1 MDSTKMTLDRSPL
14 PPKPN
19 SLHPVGLPACSPKRR
34 FIKLGRKQS
43 DGSSQSGSSG
53 SSTRSADSVGVDV
66 IRQPSRSRIRRHT
79 NRLSAVF
86 QRGSAHNATTIALPG
101 LPGLP
106 SHGRKELK
114 DGISPGDAPMTDD
127 PAELSNQ
134 ITAPG
139 ILKIFGSEICQGA
152 NYKSVL
158 ATTHSS
164 AKELVKEALERYG
177 LNKEEAESYVLCD
190 SIGYVGDHQWR
201 TECFRVV
208 GDNEKPLLL
217 QSLWKPREGLAR
229 RFEIQRR
236 ASVEEKRSRDKD
248 TVTAGINAQAR
259 KLQKSRSRVTSAL
272 IEGRSVYVTSTLERG
287 VCGAQNQKDRGGR
300 VCGGQNQSERGP
312 GLWRSQS
319 EADLSSQS
327 TETQQK
333 HQHNP
338 TEPLS
343 QNPNEFHTPS
353 QDENH
358 NPCHSQNHE
367 QNVERNHK
375 WNPDQNLKHRDEESY
390 VDANVSPLEDPGS
403 ETYTEPLCPSPET
416 ERERGREREET
427 ESSDDNVTLYSIHP
441 PQDYPYLLLLQGY
454 SYRQDFVIYL
464 LNVSSTLIG
473 RCSGEDK
480 ERSKVDFLLSAPDI
494 LPRHCCLCRH
504 DNNDKGCSTV
514 WLRPFHSAMVTRNGE
529 TLSKEAELSPG
540 DVIGMGRHYLF
551 LFKDP
556 TAWVVMQ
563 KVKDPTSSPDPT
575 VTAAP
580 GVLPQ
585 ATTPATSKSAL
596 CNTCMAARRES
607 SGTREIRSR
616 RATACLKDPE
626 GRDLNLLYV
635 VEHEE
640 TVVKEIVAMGSVHRD
655 KPPLTVAFL
664 LSVCVEHSATHLQ
677 TSELRRLLLLIASQF
692 QNAMWEHT
700 NELAASQPEVL
711 CSDPEEQ
718 QPLNLAELVS
728 GLRPLVVWMSNAM
741 ELLYYIQQ
749 QLPQTLA
756 WRSHREQGVEAE
768 GKEHNDKE
776 DEEREEECMA
786 LLEMRLSYVRSASEE
801 AMTVLEEVIMLT
813 FQQCVYYLT
822 KTLYPILPSLL
833 DSDPFRGSS
842 GLLLP
847 EENEPF
853 LDSGGVQVPGETDQ
867 VLEVLTETSRLLQD
881 CQLHNEISSQLL
893 AYLFYFI
900 NASLFNT
907 LMERGSEV
915 EFYQWS
921 RGVHIS
927 ANLDLLLDWAQG
939 SGSGLGD
946 LVVEHLHTLSSAVNL
961 LATPREQLMQSSW
974 ESLRCAFPSLSPA
987 QLHHLLRGYSPATP
1001 WPPHWAPSDEDQL
1014 ATQNTADIL
1023 ESFDSHPPLVLPS
1036 SGFSLGLRGEVT
1048 DSGLAGQL
1056 RRLQEFISNLSVKE
1070 SPGNITHTHTQ
1081 QDSAVPMEAKL
1092 TKMATL
1098 PKASLEFF
1106 DSPPAEKVLPLASL
1120 SSPSPPSPHSQLS
1133 MPSPLH
1139 PPPSPP
1145 LQSPSPPSDLNSC
1158 GALLTQK
1165 LKSLELKFRE
1175 TDLSPLTQRRSA
1187 LDPSCLLTPPNT
1199 PHSLELVDPETEHRE
1214 DEEEDEEVFTLELQR
1229 GDRGLG
1235 LALVDARDTA
1245 LKLSGI
1251 LIRAVVPDSPA
1262 ARCER
1267 LGPGDRILAVNGV
1280 SLLGLDYT
1288 SGKELIQSS
1297 GDRLR
1302 LLVARSEWRAIT
1314 KVSI

>member
-1 MDSTKMTLDRSPL
+1 MDSTKMNLDRSPL
-14 PPKPN
+14 PPKTN
-19 SLHPVGLPACSPKRR
+19 SLHSVGLPACSPKRR
-34 FIKLGRKQS
+34 FIKLGRKPS

-86 QRGSAHNATTIALPG
+86 QRGSAQNATAMALPG

-106 SHGRKELK
+106 SHAWKESN
-114 DGISPGDAPMTDD
+114 DRISPGDAPMTDD

-190 SIGYVGDHQWR
+190 SIGYVGDHQWK

-229 RFEIQRR
+229 RFEIQRK
-236 ASVEEKRSRDKD
+236 ASVEEKSSRDKD

-272 IEGRSVYVTSTLERG
+272 IERRSVHVTSTLERG
-287 VCGAQNQKDRGGR
+287 VCGARNQKDRGGR
-300 VCGGQNQSERGP
+300 VCGDQNKSERGP

-333 HQHNP
+333 HQQNP
-338 TEPLS
+338 TEPHS

-358 NPCHSQNHE
+358 NQCHSQDHE

-375 WNPDQNLKHRDEESY
+375 LNPDKNLKQRVEESY
-390 VDANVSPLEDPGS
+390 VDASVSPLEDPGS
-403 ETYTEPLCPSPET
+403 ETYTEPLCPSPEM
-416 ERERGREREET
+416 EREREET

-441 PQDYPYLLLLQGY
+441 PQDCPYLLLLQGY
-454 SYRQDFVIYL
+454 CNRQDFVIYL
-464 LNVSSTLIG
+464 LNGSSTLIG

-480 ERSKVDFLLSAPDI
+480 ERSKVDFPLSAPDI
-494 LPRHCCLCRH
+494 LPLHCCLCRY

-514 WLRPFHSAMVTRNGE
+514 RLRPFHSAMVTRNGE
-529 TLSKEAELSPG
+529 TLSKEAGLSPG

-551 LFKDP
+551 LFKEP

-585 ATTPATSKSAL
+585 ATTLATSEPAL
-596 CNTCMAARRES
+596 CNTCISARRES

-616 RATACLKDPE
+616 RATACLKNPE

-635 VEHEE
+635 VEHEDA
-640 TVVKEIVAMGSVHRD
+640 VVKEIIAMGSVHRD

-677 TSELRRLLLLIASQF
+677 TSDLRRLLLLIASQV

-700 NELAASQPEVL
+700 KELAANQPEVL

-718 QPLNLAELVS
+718 QTLNLAELVS
-728 GLRPLVVWMSNAM
+728 GLRTLVVWMSNAL

-749 QLPQTLA
+749 QMPQTLA
-756 WRSHREQGVEAE
+756 WRSHMEQGVEAE
-768 GKEHNDKE
+768 GEEHNDKG
-776 DEEREEECMA
+776 DEEREEESMA
-786 LLEMRLSYVRSASEE
+786 LLEIRLSCVRSASEE

-847 EENEPF
+847 EQNETF
-853 LDSGGVQVPGETDQ
+853 LDSSGVQVPGETDQ

-881 CQLHNEISSQLL
+881 CQLHHEISSQLL

-907 LMERGSEV
+907 LMERGSED

-1036 SGFSLGLRGEVT
+1036 SGFSLGLGEEVT

-1070 SPGNITHTHTQ
+1070 SPGNFSHMHTQ
-1081 QDSAVPMEAKL
+1081 QDYAVPTEAKL

-1098 PKASLEFF
+1098 PKASLESLK
-1106 DSPPAEKVLPLASL
+1106 SPPVEKVLPLASL
-1120 SSPSPPSPHSQLS
+1120 PSPSPPSPPSQLS
-1133 MPSPLH
+1133 TPF
-1139 PPPSPP
+1139 PPQ
-1145 LQSPSPPSDLNSC
+1145 QSPSPPSDLNSC

-1165 LKSLELKFRE
+1165 LKSLELQFRE

-1199 PHSLELVDPETEHRE
+1199 PHSLELVEPETEHQ
-1214 DEEEDEEVFTLELQR
+1214 EDEEVFTLELQR

-1235 LALVDARDTA
+1235 LALVDARDVRTYHPHVERT
-1245 LKLSGI
+1245 KTTYRTKPTS
-1251 LIRAVVPDSPA
+1251 
-1262 ARCER
+1262 AR
-1267 LGPGDRILAVNGV
+1267 
-1280 SLLGLDYT
+1280 T
-1288 SGKELIQSS
+1288 
-1297 GDRLR
+1297 
-1302 LLVARSEWRAIT
+1302 
-1314 KVSI
+1314 

>member
-14 PPKPN
+14 PPKTN
-19 SLHPVGLPACSPKRR
+19 SLHSVGLPACSPKRR
-34 FIKLGRKQS
+34 FIKLGRKPS

-53 SSTRSADSVGVDV
+53 SSTRSADSVGVVV

-86 QRGSAHNATTIALPG
+86 QRGSAHNATAMALPG
-101 LPGLP
+101 LPGIP
-106 SHGRKELK
+106 SHAWKESN
-114 DGISPGDAPMTDD
+114 DRISPGDASMTDD

-190 SIGYVGDHQWR
+190 SIGYVGDHQWK

-208 GDNEKPLLL
+208 SDNEKPLLL

-248 TVTAGINAQAR
+248 TVTAVCFLHVSFCMLTLAATHTHTHIQTLSCLSGINAQAR

-272 IEGRSVYVTSTLERG
+272 IERRSVYVTSTQERG
-287 VCGAQNQKDRGGR
+287 VCGARNQKDRGGR
-300 VCGGQNQSERGP
+300 VCGGQNKSERGP

-333 HQHNP
+333 HQQNP

-353 QDENH
+353 QDKNH
-358 NPCHSQNHE
+358 NQCHSQDHE
-367 QNVERNHK
+367 QNVELNHK
-375 WNPDQNLKHRDEESY
+375 LNPDKNLKQRDGESY

-403 ETYTEPLCPSPET
+403 ETYTEPLCPSPEMEI
-416 ERERGREREET
+416 EREREREET
-427 ESSDDNVTLYSIHP
+427 ESSDDNITLYSIHP
-441 PQDYPYLLLLQGY
+441 PQDCPYLLLLQGY
-454 SYRQDFVIYL
+454 SNRQDFVIYV
-464 LNVSSTLIG
+464 LNGSSTLIG
-473 RCSGEDK
+473 RCSGKDK
-480 ERSKVDFLLSAPDI
+480 ERSKVDFPLSAPDI
-494 LPRHCCLCRH
+494 LPLHCCLCRH
-504 DNNDKGCSTV
+504 DHNDKGCSTV
-514 WLRPFHSAMVTRNGE
+514 RLRPFHSAMVTRNGE

-585 ATTPATSKSAL
+585 ATTLATSEPAL
-596 CNTCMAARRES
+596 CNTCISARRES
-607 SGTREIRSR
+607 SGTREIRHVSTDMVFVRSR
-616 RATACLKDPE
+616 RATACLKNPE

-635 VEHEE
+635 VEHEDA
-640 TVVKEIVAMGSVHRD
+640 VVKEIVAMGSVHRD

-677 TSELRRLLLLIASQF
+677 TSDLRRLLLLIASQV

-700 NELAASQPEVL
+700 KELAANQPEVL

-728 GLRPLVVWMSNAM
+728 GLRTLVVWMSNAL

-749 QLPQTLA
+749 QMPQTLA

-768 GKEHNDKE
+768 GEEHDDKE
-776 DEEREEECMA
+776 DEEREEESMA
-786 LLEMRLSYVRSASEE
+786 LLEMRLSCVRSASEE
-801 AMTVLEEVIMLT
+801 TMTVLEEVIMLT

-847 EENEPF
+847 EQNEPF

-881 CQLHNEISSQLL
+881 CQLHHEISSQLL

-907 LMERGSEV
+907 LMERGSED

-927 ANLDLLLDWAQG
+927 ANLDLLLDWAQ
-939 SGSGLGD
+939 GSGLGD

-1036 SGFSLGLRGEVT
+1036 SGFSLGLGGEVT

-1070 SPGNITHTHTQ
+1070 SPGNFSHTHTQ
-1081 QDSAVPMEAKL
+1081 QDYAVPTEAKL

-1098 PKASLEFF
+1098 PKASLE
-1106 DSPPAEKVLPLASL
+1106 SLEPPPVEKVLPLASL
-1120 SSPSPPSPHSQLS
+1120 PSPSPPSSPSQLS
-1133 MPSPLH
+1133 SPSPLH
-1139 PPPSPP
+1139 LPPFPP
-1145 LQSPSPPSDLNSC
+1145 QQSPSPPSDLNSC

-1165 LKSLELKFRE
+1165 LKSLELQFRE

-1199 PHSLELVDPETEHRE
+1199 PHSLELVEPETEHQ
-1214 DEEEDEEVFTLELQR
+1214 EDEEVFTLELQR

-1235 LALVDARDTA
+1235 LALVDARDQWKA
-1245 LKLSGI
+1245 
-1251 LIRAVVPDSPA
+1251 
-1262 ARCER
+1262 
-1267 LGPGDRILAVNGV
+1267 NNNM
-1280 SLLGLDYT
+1280 
-1288 SGKELIQSS
+1288 
-1297 GDRLR
+1297 
-1302 LLVARSEWRAIT
+1302 SE
-1314 KVSI
+1314 

>member
-1 MDSTKMTLDRSPL
+1 W
-14 PPKPN
+14 
-19 SLHPVGLPACSPKRR
+19 A
-34 FIKLGRKQS
+34 
-43 DGSSQSGSSG
+43 
-53 SSTRSADSVGVDV
+53 TR
-66 IRQPSRSRIRRHT
+66 
-79 NRLSAVF
+79 AV
-86 QRGSAHNATTIALPG
+86 
-101 LPGLP
+101 
-106 SHGRKELK
+106 
-114 DGISPGDAPMTDD
+114 
-127 PAELSNQ
+127 
-134 ITAPG
+134 
-139 ILKIFGSEICQGA
+139 
-152 NYKSVL
+152 
-158 ATTHSS
+158 
-164 AKELVKEALERYG
+164 
-177 LNKEEAESYVLCD
+177 
-190 SIGYVGDHQWR
+190 
-201 TECFRVV
+201 
-208 GDNEKPLLL
+208 
-217 QSLWKPREGLAR
+217 
-229 RFEIQRR
+229 
-236 ASVEEKRSRDKD
+236 
-248 TVTAGINAQAR
+248 
-259 KLQKSRSRVTSAL
+259 
-272 IEGRSVYVTSTLERG
+272 
-287 VCGAQNQKDRGGR
+287 
-300 VCGGQNQSERGP
+300 
-312 GLWRSQS
+312 
-319 EADLSSQS
+319 
-327 TETQQK
+327 
-333 HQHNP
+333 
-338 TEPLS
+338 
-343 QNPNEFHTPS
+343 
-353 QDENH
+353 
-358 NPCHSQNHE
+358 
-367 QNVERNHK
+367 
-375 WNPDQNLKHRDEESY
+375 
-390 VDANVSPLEDPGS
+390 
-403 ETYTEPLCPSPET
+403 
-416 ERERGREREET
+416 
-427 ESSDDNVTLYSIHP
+427 
-441 PQDYPYLLLLQGY
+441 
-454 SYRQDFVIYL
+454 DFVIYL

-540 DVIGMGRHYLF
+540 D
-551 LFKDP
+551 
-556 TAWVVMQ
+556 
-563 KVKDPTSSPDPT
+563 VKDPTSSPDPT

-692 QNAMWEHT
+692 QNAI
-700 NELAASQPEVL
+700 L

-822 KTLYPILPSLL
+822 K
-833 DSDPFRGSS
+833 
-842 GLLLP
+842 
-847 EENEPF
+847 ENEPF

-1214 DEEEDEEVFTLELQR
+1214 DEEEDEE
-1229 GDRGLG
+1229 
-1235 LALVDARDTA
+1235 DTA

>member
-1 MDSTKMTLDRSPL
+1 MTTKMTLDRSPL
-14 PPKPN
+14 PPKTN
-19 SLHPVGLPACSPKRR
+19 SLHSVGLPACSPKRR
-34 FIKLGRKQS
+34 FIKLGRKPS

-86 QRGSAHNATTIALPG
+86 QRGSAHNATAMALPG
-101 LPGLP
+101 LPDLP
-106 SHGRKELK
+106 SHAWKESN
-114 DGISPGDAPMTDD
+114 DRISPGDASMTDD

-164 AKELVKEALERYG
+164 AKELVKEALERYC

-190 SIGYVGDHQWR
+190 SIGYVGDHQWK

-272 IEGRSVYVTSTLERG
+272 IERRSVYVTSTLERG
-287 VCGAQNQKDRGGR
+287 VCGAWNQKDRGGR
-300 VCGGQNQSERGP
+300 VCGGQNKSERGP

-319 EADLSSQS
+319 EADLSPQS
-327 TETQQK
+327 TETQQR
-333 HQHNP
+333 HQQNP

-358 NPCHSQNHE
+358 NQCHSQDHE
-367 QNVERNHK
+367 QNVEQNHK
-375 WNPDQNLKHRDEESY
+375 LNPDKNLKQRDEESY
-390 VDANVSPLEDPGS
+390 VDANVPPLEDPGS
-403 ETYTEPLCPSPET
+403 ETYTEPLCPSPEM
-416 ERERGREREET
+416 EREREET

-441 PQDYPYLLLLQGY
+441 PQDCPYLLLLQGY
-454 SYRQDFVIYL
+454 SNRQDFVIYL
-464 LNVSSTLIG
+464 LNGSSTLIG
-473 RCSGEDK
+473 RCGGEDK
-480 ERSKVDFLLSAPDI
+480 ERSKVDFPLSAPDI
-494 LPRHCCLCRH
+494 LPLHCCLCRH
-504 DNNDKGCSTV
+504 DHNDKGSTV
-514 WLRPFHSAMVTRNGE
+514 RLRPFHSAMVTRNGE

-563 KVKDPTSSPDPT
+563 KVKDPTSSPDPK

-585 ATTPATSKSAL
+585 ATTLATSEPAL
-596 CNTCMAARRES
+596 CNTCISA

-616 RATACLKDPE
+616 RATACLNNPE
-626 GRDLNLLYV
+626 GRGLNLLYV
-635 VEHEE
+635 VEHEDA
-640 TVVKEIVAMGSVHRD
+640 VVKEIVAMGSVHRD

-677 TSELRRLLLLIASQF
+677 TSDLRRLLLLIASQV

-700 NELAASQPEVL
+700 KELAANQPEVL

-728 GLRPLVVWMSNAM
+728 GLRTLVVWMSNAL

-749 QLPQTLA
+749 QMPQTLA

-768 GKEHNDKE
+768 GEEHNDKE
-776 DEEREEECMA
+776 EESMA
-786 LLEMRLSYVRSASEE
+786 LLEMRLSCVRLASEE

-842 GLLLP
+842 GLLLR
-847 EENEPF
+847 EQNEPF
-853 LDSGGVQVPGETDQ
+853 LDSSGVQVPGETDQ

-881 CQLHNEISSQLL
+881 CQLHHEISSQLL

-907 LMERGSEV
+907 LMERGSED

-927 ANLDLLLDWAQG
+927 ANLDLLLDWAQ
-939 SGSGLGD
+939 GSGLGD

-1001 WPPHWAPSDEDQL
+1001 WPPHWAPSDEDRL

-1036 SGFSLGLRGEVT
+1036 SGFSLRLGGEVT

-1056 RRLQEFISNLSVKE
+1056 RRLQKFISNLSVKE
-1070 SPGNITHTHTQ
+1070 SPENFSHMHTQ
-1081 QDSAVPMEAKL
+1081 QDYAVPTEAKL

-1098 PKASLEFF
+1098 PKASLESLE
-1106 DSPPAEKVLPLASL
+1106 SPPVEKVLPLDS
-1120 SSPSPPSPHSQLS
+1120 
-1133 MPSPLH
+1133 
-1139 PPPSPP
+1139 PPSPP
-1145 LQSPSPPSDLNSC
+1145 LNYLRPLPFPLPPFPQQSPSPPSDLNSC

-1165 LKSLELKFRE
+1165 LKSLELQFRE

-1199 PHSLELVDPETEHRE
+1199 PHSQELVEPETEHQ
-1214 DEEEDEEVFTLELQR
+1214 EDEEVFTLELQR
-1229 GDRGLG
+1229 RDRGLG
-1235 LALVDARDTA
+1235 LALVDARVSDRDKDMH
-1245 LKLSGI
+1245 LKKSTI
-1251 LIRAVVPDSPA
+1251 WINPPQ
-1262 ARCER
+1262 
-1267 LGPGDRILAVNGV
+1267 
-1280 SLLGLDYT
+1280 
-1288 SGKELIQSS
+1288 K
-1297 GDRLR
+1297 
-1302 LLVARSEWRAIT
+1302 
-1314 KVSI
+1314 

>member
-1 MDSTKMTLDRSPL
+1 MDSTKMTLDRSHL
-14 PPKPN
+14 APKTN
-19 SLHPVGLPACSPKRR
+19 SFHSVGLPACSPKRR
-34 FIKLGRKQS
+34 FIKLGRKPS

-86 QRGSAHNATTIALPG
+86 QRGSAHNATAMALPG

-106 SHGRKELK
+106 SHAWKESN
-114 DGISPGDAPMTDD
+114 DRISPGDASMTDD

-190 SIGYVGDHQWR
+190 SIGYVGDHQWK

-272 IEGRSVYVTSTLERG
+272 IERRSVYVTSTLERG
-287 VCGAQNQKDRGGR
+287 VCGSWNQKDRGGR
-300 VCGGQNQSERGP
+300 VCGGQNKSERGP

-319 EADLSSQS
+319 EADLSPQS
-327 TETQQK
+327 TETQQR
-333 HQHNP
+333 HQQNP

-358 NPCHSQNHE
+358 NQCHSQDHE
-367 QNVERNHK
+367 QNVEQNHK
-375 WNPDQNLKHRDEESY
+375 LNPDKNLKQRDEESY
-390 VDANVSPLEDPGS
+390 VDANVPPLEDPGS
-403 ETYTEPLCPSPET
+403 ETYTEPLCPSPEMV
-416 ERERGREREET
+416 REREET

-441 PQDYPYLLLLQGY
+441 PQDCPYLLLLQGY
-454 SYRQDFVIYL
+454 SNRQDFVIYL
-464 LNVSSTLIG
+464 LNGSSTLIG

-480 ERSKVDFLLSAPDI
+480 ERSKVDFPLSAPDI
-494 LPRHCCLCRH
+494 LPLHCCLCRH
-504 DNNDKGCSTV
+504 EHNDKGSTV
-514 WLRPFHSAMVTRNGE
+514 RLRPFHSAMVTRNGE

-563 KVKDPTSSPDPT
+563 KVKDSTSSPDPT
-575 VTAAP
+575 VTAAS

-585 ATTPATSKSAL
+585 ATTLATSEPAL
-596 CNTCMAARRES
+596 CNTCISA

-616 RATACLKDPE
+616 RATACLNNPE
-626 GRDLNLLYV
+626 GRGLNLLYV

-640 TVVKEIVAMGSVHRD
+640 AVVKEIVAMGSVHRD

-664 LSVCVEHSATHLQ
+664 LSVCVEHSATYLQ
-677 TSELRRLLLLIASQF
+677 TSDLRRLLLLIASQV

-700 NELAASQPEVL
+700 KELAANQPEVL

-728 GLRPLVVWMSNAM
+728 GLRTLVVWMSNAL

-749 QLPQTLA
+749 QMPQTLA

-768 GKEHNDKE
+768 GEEHNDKE
-776 DEEREEECMA
+776 EESMA
-786 LLEMRLSYVRSASEE
+786 LLEMRLSCVRLASEE

-842 GLLLP
+842 GLLLR
-847 EENEPF
+847 EQNEPF

-867 VLEVLTETSRLLQD
+867 VLEILTETSRLLQD
-881 CQLHNEISSQLL
+881 CQLHHEISSQLL

-907 LMERGSEV
+907 LMERGSED

-927 ANLDLLLDWAQG
+927 ANLDLLLDWAQ
-939 SGSGLGD
+939 GSGLGD

-1036 SGFSLGLRGEVT
+1036 SGFSLRLGGEVT

-1056 RRLQEFISNLSVKE
+1056 RRLQKFISNLSVKE
-1070 SPGNITHTHTQ
+1070 SPENFSHMHTQ
-1081 QDSAVPMEAKL
+1081 QDYAVPTEAKL

-1098 PKASLEFF
+1098 PKASLESLE
-1106 DSPPAEKVLPLASL
+1106 SPPVEKVLPLDSL
-1120 SSPSPPSPHSQLS
+1120 PSPPSQLS
-1133 MPSPLH
+1133 TPSPLH
-1139 PPPSPP
+1139 PPPFPP
-1145 LQSPSPPSDLNSC
+1145 QQSPSPPSDLNSC

-1165 LKSLELKFRE
+1165 LKSLELQFRE

-1199 PHSLELVDPETEHRE
+1199 PHSLELVEPETEHQ
-1214 DEEEDEEVFTLELQR
+1214 EDEEVFTLELQR

-1235 LALVDARDTA
+1235 LALVDARVSDRDKDMH
-1245 LKLSGI
+1245 LKKSTI
-1251 LIRAVVPDSPA
+1251 WINPP
-1262 ARCER
+1262 
-1267 LGPGDRILAVNGV
+1267 
-1280 SLLGLDYT
+1280 
-1288 SGKELIQSS
+1288 K
-1297 GDRLR
+1297 
-1302 LLVARSEWRAIT
+1302 
-1314 KVSI
+1314 K

>member
-1 MDSTKMTLDRSPL
+1 ME
-14 PPKPN
+14 
-19 SLHPVGLPACSPKRR
+19 LHRLKEKR
-34 FIKLGRKQS
+34 IW
-43 DGSSQSGSSG
+43 SGSSG

-287 VCGAQNQKDRGGR
+287 VCGAQNEKDRGGR

-327 TETQQK
+327 TETQQN
-333 HQHNP
+333 HQQNP

-514 WLRPFHSAMVTRNGE
+514 WLRPLHSAMVTRNGE

-540 DVIGMGRHYLF
+540 DVIGIGRHYLF

-1036 SGFSLGLRGEVT
+1036 SGFSLGLRGG
-1048 DSGLAGQL
+1048 DRL
-1056 RRLQEFISNLSVKE
+1056 RPGWTAQE
-1070 SPGNITHTHTQ
+1070 
-1081 QDSAVPMEAKL
+1081 DSAVPMEAKL

-1106 DSPPAEKVLPLASL
+1106 DSPPAE
-1120 SSPSPPSPHSQLS
+1120 
-1133 MPSPLH
+1133 
-1139 PPPSPP
+1139 
-1145 LQSPSPPSDLNSC
+1145 
-1158 GALLTQK
+1158 K